1 MALRFLFRNI
11 SSRISRSRCLP
22 GAHASASARDA
33 APVASRASEGP
44 IGTLAKFSHGAAA
57 HPSTVVSKNRGIHA
71 YTARCF
77 NSFPESKTNSPTT
90 KMPSV
95 THRTEPAF
103 VGPISSTSRHIKGS
117 VSCETEKAARGTEME
132 AKKSLKAKM
141 EAEKKAYDDAFKD
154 WASQLVKRTTAF
166 NRNVSAIMLVW
177 TLIVVYWVSC
187 FGSPR
192 GAEGGK
198 SKANGIAN
206 EAVGDN
212 VP

>member
-22 GAHASASARDA
+22 GSHASASARDA
-33 APVASRASEGP
+33 APVASRASEGT
-44 IGTLAKFSHGAAA
+44 IGTLVKYSDGAAA
-57 HPSTVVSKNRGIHA
+57 HPSTVVPNNRIHV
-71 YTARCF
+71 YTTRCF
-77 NSFPESKTNSPTT
+77 NSFPASKTNSPTT

-95 THRTEPAF
+95 THGTEPAF
-103 VGPISSTSRHIKGS
+103 VGPISSTSRHIKGP
-117 VSCETEKAARGTEME
+117 VTCETEKAARETEME
-132 AKKSLKAKM
+132 AKKSLNAIM

-154 WASQLVKRTTAF
+154 WATRLSKRTTAF

-177 TLIVVYWVSC
+177 SLIVVYWVSR
-187 FGSPR
+187 FGAPR
-192 GAEGGK
+192 GGEGGK